1 MRSGGAPEHVVPAAR
16 VAHGLINLAQK
27 IAGNGAVLTE
37 VWDRLG
43 RRLGLTA
50 SSPAAGR
57 GWSFAV
63 RTVQDFPGFLGFTCG
78 RAVSL

>member
-1 MRSGGAPEHVVPAAR
+1 MRGGGAPEHVVPAAR

-37 VWDRLG
+37 VWVRLG
-43 RRLGLTA
+43 QRSGSTA

-57 GWSFAV
+57 GRSFAV
-63 RTVQDFPGFLGFTCG
+63 WTVQDFPGFLGFTCG